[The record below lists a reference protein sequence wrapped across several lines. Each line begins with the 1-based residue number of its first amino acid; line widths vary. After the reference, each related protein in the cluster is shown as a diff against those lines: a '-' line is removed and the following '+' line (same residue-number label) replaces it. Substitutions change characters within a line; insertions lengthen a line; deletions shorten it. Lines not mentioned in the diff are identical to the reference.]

1 MAMTV
6 VATIG
11 MNATVKAGGTI
22 DGALGEHKHALS
34 ISHAITNGNGA
45 DDKANVCQCKLGDE
59 IAASA
64 TETLD
69 LDGDTGFFGET
80 LAFAAI
86 KFIIFKNTSTDPGT
100 VLEVGAD
107 VAAVPLFNAVDN
119 AIKVPAGGFFAWGVN
134 TDAGKI
140 TVTATTGD
148 IISILNL
155 DAVNAGQYQ
164 IILIGETA

>member
-22 DGALGEHKHALS
+22 DGALGEHKPALS
-34 ISHAITNGNGA
+34 VSHAITNGNGA
-45 DDKANVCQCKLGDE
+45 DDKANVCQCKIDE
-59 IAASA
+59 TINASD
-64 TETLD
+64 THQLD
-69 LDGDTGFFGET
+69 LAGDSGFFGET
-80 LAFAAI
+80 LAFVAL
-86 KFIIFKNTSTDPGT
+86 KYLIFKNTSTDSGT
-100 VLEVGAD
+100 VLEVGVDA
-107 VAAVPLFNAVDN
+107 AAVPLFKAVTDGIN
-119 AIKVPAGGFFAWGVN
+119 VPAGYFLVWGGN
-134 TDAGKI
+134 TDAGKL

-148 IISILNL
+148 IISISNK